1 MTETSLNER
10 ITRLLAYM
18 LRHQPDDFDVE
29 LDDHGFGDIDEVVR
43 ALVERTGEE
52 ITADDVADA
61 IDSGGRQRYEIVKGR
76 IRALYGHSIKIDPGE
91 SAEPPE
97 ELYLGPPRK
106 PKRSMRS

>member
-76 IRALYGHSIKIDPGE
+76 IRALYGH
-91 SAEPPE
+91 
-97 ELYLGPPRK
+97 
-106 PKRSMRS
+106 